1 MKYSLILSKY
11 FLQYKKVYLMITKN
25 VTIWHNPRC
34 SKSRTALKILGS
46 IEIEINIYLYLEQSP
61 KKEDIMKILKLMN
74 TNARNIM
81 RQGEI
86 LYKKNNLKNITE
98 DTTLIDYMIKHPIL
112 IERTIV
118 VNKQKAIIGSP
129 PENIF

>member
-1 MKYSLILSKY
+1 MN
-11 FLQYKKVYLMITKN
+11 TKN

-61 KKEDIMKILKLMN
+61 KKEEIMKILKLMN

-112 IERTIV
+112 IERPIV
-118 VNKQKAIIGSP
+118 VYKQKAIIGRP
-129 PENIF
+129 PENIFKLFNKHDKV